1 MLSILASFAQAES
14 LSVSENCKWRIRKDF
29 AEGKTMNLA
38 MLYGYRSVDGK
49 IEIVPEE
56 AEVVR
61 RAFDAYLSGIG
72 TPTIAA
78 MLRREHVPTRMGGEW
93 NTTHIA
99 EMLKNEKYM
108 GDALLQK
115 TYSRDH
121 LSKKVV
127 LNQGELPQYYVEGSH
142 PAIIS
147 QEIYERAQA
156 LMALSSQKF
165 CAKKAIRA
173 KQPFSGKLVCGHCGK
188 HLKRKTV
195 HGKTAWQ
202 CQTFLTYGKA
212 RCPAKQIPEDTLT
225 ALTMEVLNAEELN
238 DVQMARLK
246 EIRVT
251 GSNELSFV
259 FSDGCEEKRTWKD
272 RSRAESWTDE
282 MKEAASRKM
291 KAYHAERRNHH
302 D

>member
-1 MLSILASFAQAES
+1 MR
-14 LSVSENCKWRIRKDF
+14 NR
-29 AEGKTMNLA
+29 
-38 MLYGYRSVDGK
+38 
-49 IEIVPEE
+49 
-56 AEVVR
+56 
-61 RAFDAYLSGIG
+61 
-72 TPTIAA
+72 
-78 MLRREHVPTRMGGEW
+78 
-93 NTTHIA
+93 
-99 EMLKNEKYM
+99 
-108 GDALLQK
+108 
-115 TYSRDH
+115 
-121 LSKKVV
+121 
-127 LNQGELPQYYVEGSH
+127 GELPQYYVEGSH
-142 PAIIS
+142 LAIIIR
-147 QEIYERAQA
+147 EIYERAQA

-165 CAKKAIRA
+165 CAKKVIRA

-188 HLKRKTV
+188 HFKRKTV

-225 ALTMEVLNAEELN
+225 ALTMEVLDADELN
-238 DVQMARLK
+238 DAQMAQLK

-251 GSNELSFV
+251 GPNDLRFV

-282 MKEAASRKM
+282 MKKAVSRQM